1 MGTVIPVYSSTDY
14 QFFKLHE
21 LPEKYLDECAELL
34 SDEWSS
40 KNPAGR
46 RRILQSS
53 SNDLPIHFALVE
65 ITSREA
71 HGHIK
76 LCRCLNNEYTFYAES
91 VCVAK
96 KVRGRG
102 LGRIIM
108 SFTER
113 YIREHLAGNRI
124 CLQTLDAQGFYEN
137 IGYKKCTPVQFTKL
151 VLATWSDN

>member
-53 SNDLPIHFALVE
+53 SNDLPIHFVNGVLIVRLV
-65 ITSREA
+65 
-71 HGHIK
+71 K
-76 LCRCLNNEYTFYAES
+76 YLNLIE
-91 VCVAK
+91 
-96 KVRGRG
+96 
-102 LGRIIM
+102 
-108 SFTER
+108 
-113 YIREHLAGNRI
+113 
-124 CLQTLDAQGFYEN
+124 
-137 IGYKKCTPVQFTKL
+137 
-151 VLATWSDN
+151 